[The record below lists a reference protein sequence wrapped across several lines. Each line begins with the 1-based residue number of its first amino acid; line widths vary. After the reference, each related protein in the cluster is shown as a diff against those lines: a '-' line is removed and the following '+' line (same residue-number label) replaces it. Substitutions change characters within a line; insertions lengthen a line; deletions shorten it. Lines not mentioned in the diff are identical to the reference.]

1 MAVENRWQLWW
12 WAAVIAIA
20 FAGFALRVVAAHGA
34 LWTDEAWSVIY
45 AAQARDP
52 LGVFVRINHDNN
64 HHLYSLWLQAIGIDA
79 SPLLA
84 RTPAIV
90 AGSLAIVVAAL
101 LVGRRSRMGGIVAAV
116 FFAFSPTMLVFGSEA
131 RGYAMMLLAALTML
145 LLVGEAL
152 DARPVRGMRWW
163 LAAFAT
169 LGMLS
174 HLTMA
179 APVVLAALWFYLEQ
193 RAEMAPR
200 VALPTTLR
208 LMGPALAATA
218 GVILFVFAGAA
229 MSPTGMRLG
238 GYAPFS
244 ERDFAAALDDLG
256 VWSAG
261 VAAPVP
267 LLAPLLVAGAALFI
281 LYRRPAW
288 LGSHARLYALLLL
301 ALPIA
306 ILLLRPGNSGFPRYY
321 LVCALG
327 LLLLLSEWIGRGL
340 VGRAPARTGA
350 AALLAMVL
358 LVSAYGDER
367 LIGAER
373 GHPDAALYDIARL
386 SPKGAHVAFDQPRL
400 AATVTLAARQSNYPV
415 RFASGCA
422 PAEFLLAS
430 QSRWKPT
437 PLTVQRC
444 GVPMRAI
451 DSSVITPMTG
461 DSWVLYRAE
470 SLQSLGP
477 LVSGRVPG
485 EQNRQLSGRA
495 GVAQG

>member
-1 MAVENRWQLWW
+1 MVAENRQQLWW
-12 WAAVIAIA
+12 WGAVIAIA
-20 FAGFALRVVAAHGA
+20 LAGLALRLVAAHGA

-52 LGVFVRINHDNN
+52 IGVFLRINHDNN
-64 HHLYSLWLQAIGIDA
+64 HHLYSLWLQAIGPGA

-84 RTPAIV
+84 RAPAII
-90 AGSLAIVVAAL
+90 AGSLAITVAAL
-101 LVGRRSRMGGIVAAV
+101 LVARRCRIGGIVAALL
-116 FFAFSPTMLVFGSEA
+116 FAFSPTMLVFGSEA
-131 RGYAMMLLAALTML
+131 RGYAMMLLAGLTML
-145 LLVGEAL
+145 LLVGDAL
-152 DARPVRGMRWW
+152 DGRRVRGARWR
-163 LAAFAT
+163 LAGLAVF
-169 LGMLS
+169 GMFS

-179 APVVLAALWFYLEQ
+179 APVALAALWFYLERRPELGP
-193 RAEMAPR
+193 RA
-200 VALPTTLR
+200 ALPATLR

-218 GVILFVFAGAA
+218 GVILFVFAAA
-229 MSPTGMRLG
+229 AASPAGMRLG

-261 VAAPVP
+261 IATPLP
-267 LLAPLLVAGAALFI
+267 LLAPAMVAAAALFI
-281 LYRRPAW
+281 FYRRPEW

-301 ALPIA
+301 ALPLA
-306 ILLLRPGNSGFPRYY
+306 VLALRPGNTGFPRYY
-321 LVCALG
+321 LICAVG

-340 VGRAPARTGA
+340 AARAPVRAGA
-350 AALLAMVL
+350 AALLAAI
-358 LVSAYGDER
+358 LVVGTYGDVR
-367 LIGAER
+367 LIAAER
-373 GHPDAALYDIARL
+373 GHPEAALHDIAEL
-386 SPKGAHVAFDQPRL
+386 SSSGARIALDQPRL
-400 AATVTLAARQSNYPV
+400 QATVALAARQTNYPV
-415 RFASGCA
+415 RFAAGCA

-437 PLTVQRC
+437 PPTVRRC
-444 GVPMRAI
+444 GVAMHAI

-470 SLQSLGP
+470 SLQSPGA